1 MDATER
7 EKVVSEGSVT
17 VPEGSRFTG
26 IGRTFLYGL
35 MARGELRYVKVGK
48 RRLIPRSEL
57 VRLLADR
64 LVGE

>member
-26 IGRTFLYGL
+26 IGRTLLYGL

-64 LVGE
+64 LVGA